1 MEDNRTLYY
10 ARVSTKDQNLARQ
23 IEAFKAMGAKDDEI
37 ISDKSTGADFDREGY
52 NKLKGVLGL
61 RRGDTLVIKELDR
74 LGRDKDGIK
83 RELEYWREKGVKVKI
98 LDLPT
103 TMIEVPPEQEWLLDM
118 VNNILIE
125 AMSTIAEQE
134 RLQILTRQREGID
147 AMPEIDGKKVSSKT
161 GRATGRPLAEFP
173 EGWEDYY
180 SKWKQGEI
188 TAKYFMDSVDLKRTT
203 FYKLVKI
210 YEGKAA

>member
-1 MEDNRTLYY
+1 MEDSRTLYY

-23 IEAFKAMGAKDDEI
+23 IETFKAMGAKDDEI
-37 ISDKSTGADFDREGY
+37 ISDKTTGANFDREGY

-61 RRGDTLVIKELDR
+61 RHGDTLVIKELDR
-74 LGRDKDGIK
+74 LGRDKEGIK
-83 RELEYWREKGVKVKI
+83 SELSYWKEKGVKVKI
-98 LDLPT
+98 LDIPT
-103 TMIEVPPEQEWLLDM
+103 TMMDVPTDQEWLLDM

-134 RLQILTRQREGID
+134 RLQSLTRQREGID
-147 AMPEIDGKKVSSKT
+147 AMPVINGKKVSIKT
-161 GRATGRPLAEFP
+161 GRVTGRPSAEFP
-173 EGWEDYY
+173 EHWDEYY
-180 SKWKQGEI
+180 SKWRKGEI
-188 TAKYFMDSVDLKRTT
+188 TAKYFMDSADLRRTT